1 MNRHTADRVAAIGEE
16 LIRIHTSLRQDLA
29 SLRDSMAAA
38 ADSDALPIRGL
49 SAHCMAFCSAVTV
62 HHTGED
68 SSAFPALAAEL
79 PQLAG
84 VLDEIAHDHVLIAGI
99 VRRVE
104 ELVQN
109 LDRDNL
115 PRTRDE
121 IEGLAAILES
131 HFRWEERRIIGAAQ
145 PAR

>member
-68 SSAFPALAAEL
+68 SSAFPDWRPSSPNWPASW
-79 PQLAG
+79 
-84 VLDEIAHDHVLIAGI
+84 
-99 VRRVE
+99 
-104 ELVQN
+104 
-109 LDRDNL
+109 
-115 PRTRDE
+115 TR
-121 IEGLAAILES
+121 S
-131 HFRWEERRIIGAAQ
+131 
-145 PAR
+145 PTTTC